1 MKLTLIYK
9 LTLYALVGV
18 FVISSCSG
26 DNTNNPEN
34 GDLNNTFNNQE
45 SDFQN
50 DAVLRIQDSLR
61 NIGYNEEKLISGRF
75 PNCYNFTP
83 KYSELN
89 NFLKI
94 SIGNNTDVAVKI
106 MNAASDECI
115 RFVYVNSGT
124 SYKAKNIPEGIY
136 YLKIAYG
143 TDWFSRTKAG
153 QCEGKF
159 TKYALYKVGKD
170 QMDYNVIEEVH
181 EDKTHTSIPSFEVS
195 LHIEISDTSSVLQT
209 NTISEEEFNL

>member
-1 MKLTLIYK
+1 MTLIYK

-18 FVISSCSG
+18 IVISSCSE
-26 DNTNNPEN
+26 DNTNDPEN

-50 DAVLRIQDSLR
+50 EALLRIRDSLR
-61 NIGYNEEKLISGRF
+61 NIGYNEEKLSSGPF

-83 KYSELN
+83 KYSEIN
-89 NFLKI
+89 NYLKI
-94 SIGNNTDVAVKI
+94 SVGNNTDVAVKI
-106 MNAASDECI
+106 MDSDTDECI

-136 YLKIAYG
+136 HLKIAYG
-143 TDWFSRTKAG
+143 TDWFSRIRAG

-159 TKYALYKVGKD
+159 TKYALYKIGEN
-170 QMDYNVIEEVH
+170 QMDYNITEEVSK
-181 EDKTHTSIPSFEVS
+181 DGIRTSTPYFEIS
-195 LHIEISDTSSVLQT
+195 LDIEISDTSAALQT